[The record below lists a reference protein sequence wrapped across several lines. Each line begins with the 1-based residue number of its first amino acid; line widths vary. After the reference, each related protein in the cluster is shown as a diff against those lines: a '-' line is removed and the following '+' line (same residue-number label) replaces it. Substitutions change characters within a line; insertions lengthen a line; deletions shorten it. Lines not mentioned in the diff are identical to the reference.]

1 MAKKPVFLLALRN
14 SDPVPTP
21 YTPLMYSRGT
31 QTHRLALVKRH
42 GTWQVCDIGSGAL
55 VLRITASF
63 KGMPVSSAGLTL
75 AQARSSALDNLD
87 TLVDRV
93 GLPKFESVM
102 SNPKPF

>member
-21 YTPLMYSRGT
+21 YTPIMFTRGT
-31 QTHRLALVKRH
+31 QTHRLALVKRA
-42 GTWQVCDIGSGAL
+42 GTWQVCHPGSGAL
-55 VLRITASF
+55 VLRVVGYP
-63 KGMPVSSAGLTL
+63 GMFPVSNGFTL
-75 AQARSSALDNLD
+75 AQARQHALDNLD

-93 GLPKFESVM
+93 GLEHFERVL

>member
-1 MAKKPVFLLALRN
+1 MAKKPVFMLALRN

-31 QTHRLALVKRH
+31 QTHKLALVKRH
-42 GTWQVCDIGSGAL
+42 GTWQVCHPGSGAL
-55 VLRITASF
+55 VLRITASY

-75 AQARSSALDNLD
+75 AQARECALVDLD
-87 TLVDRV
+87 KLVDRV
-93 GLPKFESVM
+93 GLEKFESVM